1 MSKVESYIW
10 KDAKLICGASKVQNE
25 TRLID
30 MDQEQLQTCYT
41 HCKNMLYNTDP
52 KNLGRMIVLD
62 TISKQ
67 LDCCGAELALRY
79 FISLTD
85 SNGKYLY
92 TADSL
97 LMDLHSWTRSIPDYD
112 PKENYRLQDFVE
124 VPAEYQGVSIELLMK
139 ACRDGLGNLDHS
151 KITKTFI
158 YDRLGLYLTTDE
170 LYAIDKDLED
180 HGMDPNKIT
189 LAAKIENH
197 VKFPLGLS
205 GVEIKINPKGL
216 TGEEFKD
223 MVNLKKL
230 KGYKYCKY
238 SALTSNQLKTLRYK
252 VLFELEERTLY
263 QIKTWKTIMQQIE
276 EVAKYK
282 HYKLS

>member
-1 MSKVESYIW
+1 MNKIESYIW
-10 KDAKLICGASKVQNE
+10 KDAKLGFSKTETQNE
-25 TRLID
+25 TRLVD
-30 MDQEQLQTCYT
+30 MDQDQLQACYT
-41 HCKNMLYNTDP
+41 HTKDMLYNTNP

-92 TADSL
+92 TPDSL
-97 LMDLHSWTRSIPDYD
+97 LMELHSWIRSIPDYD
-112 PKENYRLQDFVE
+112 PKDNYRLKDFVE
-124 VPAEYQGVSIELLMK
+124 VPAEYQGVLIELLMK

-170 LYAIDKDLED
+170 LYEIDKDLEE
-180 HGMDPNKIT
+180 HGIDPNKVALT
-189 LAAKIENH
+189 TKIENH
-197 VKFPLGLS
+197 IKFPLGLS
-205 GVEIKINPKGL
+205 GIEIKINPKGL

-282 HYKLS
+282 RYKLS